1 MLSPFLLA
9 LFSYTYVKSAFSEWK
24 VVLVGRRRAFLRKTN
39 NVSLELG
46 NYQVLQ
52 SRNSVTNIIH
62 LVSFMNTS
70 QFFNFFNKINSS
82 SSFNWHTLKSSTED
96 SFRVR
101 LTSRYTTNK
110 ICMLPRGRIS
120 NQVSHQWRIQ
130 SLQDCRILSY
140 EIFKI
145 CVFTG
150 AT

>member
-62 LVSFMNTS
+62 LLSFMNIS
-70 QFFNFFNKINSS
+70 QFFNFLIKLIRLVVS
-82 SSFNWHTLKSSTED
+82 TGILLKVP
-96 SFRVR
+96 RRIR
-101 LTSRYTTNK
+101 LTSRYTINK
-110 ICMLPRGRIS
+110 MCMLPRGRIS